1 MDKNNEKTMKLEKR
15 KHRGSIKHL
24 LPLLLLLIVLAVGVI
39 GAESVFA
46 QTSITLK
53 PGDTYNLSKAGK
65 NTSVYINKPGTYTL
79 KGTTR
84 YVRVVITCGK
94 VKCYLDDVNMN
105 AGAYTQTGQVASPLN
120 IVDDGGTDIFR
131 QDADLGNGDRDRR
144 PDHELKKFGG
154 ISGK

>member
-65 NTSVYINKPGTYTL
+65 NTSVYINYEK
-79 KGTTR
+79 
-84 YVRVVITCGK
+84 
-94 VKCYLDDVNMN
+94 
-105 AGAYTQTGQVASPLN
+105 
-120 IVDDGGTDIFR
+120 
-131 QDADLGNGDRDRR
+131 
-144 PDHELKKFGG
+144 
-154 ISGK
+154 